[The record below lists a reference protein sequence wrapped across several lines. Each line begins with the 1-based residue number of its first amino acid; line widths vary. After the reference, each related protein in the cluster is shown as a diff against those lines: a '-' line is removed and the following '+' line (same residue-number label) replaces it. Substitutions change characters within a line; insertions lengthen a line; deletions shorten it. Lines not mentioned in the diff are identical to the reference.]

1 MTFIRVFLEF
11 NAESSRSH
19 TILQLFIQI
28 EDSDEHGVTVLK
40 RSVLSLVDLAG
51 SEKWRPSLSL
61 AGNSNADVQR
71 ELTNINTS
79 LHVLGTCVAA
89 LLEPGR
95 KHIPYRNS
103 VLTRLLQDSLGGSG
117 RTVLIA
123 TVRRDEDFLEETNST
138 LQFASRASRIRTV
151 VVPSVVVSDVATLEH
166 ARNHIQELRSRIK
179 QNEEIAHAESLSS
192 SSRLIELEKR
202 IQQLEAENAS
212 LRKLVD
218 PLLLSKVNNY
228 TDNVRYPIFI

>member
-1 MTFIRVFLEF
+1 M
-11 NAESSRSH
+11 
-19 TILQLFIQI
+19 
-28 EDSDEHGVTVLK
+28 
-40 RSVLSLVDLAG
+40 
-51 SEKWRPSLSL
+51 
-61 AGNSNADVQR
+61 QR

-117 RTVLIA
+117 RTLLLA
-123 TVRRDEDFLEETNST
+123 TVRCGEDYLEETSST

-151 VVPSVVVSDVATLEH
+151 VVPSVIVSEVSTLEN
-166 ARNHIQELRSRIK
+166 AKNHIHELRGRLKFHEDKANVDGVNSSLRIT
-179 QNEEIAHAESLSS
+179 
-192 SSRLIELEKR
+192 ELERR

-218 PLLLSKVNNY
+218 PLLLSKVH
-228 TDNVRYPIFI
+228 FI